1 MLRPI
6 SAQSQPRDPSC
17 RRHSCLCAREVER
30 QPWEAFRTSE
40 KPIRTNKKS
49 IRNARRSIRMSTT
62 QYLLT
67 NQLNHVTLLCEYS
80 PPVRTSHHK
89 NEILVLRASAS
100 PSFSVTSTLPK
111 SVYPDLQH
119 SKPLA
124 HSLEKQGGIPPKAN
138 SWRNSTSLR
147 VKPAPH
153 SFLTSGTAPRPF
165 HRAVTPYLASQL
177 HTSFA
182 PPWRLIH
189 ARAKS

>member
-6 SAQSQPRDPSC
+6 SAQSQPHDPSF

-124 HSLEKQGGIPPKAN
+124 HSCEKTWGVYPKSELQAKLK
-138 SWRNSTSLR
+138 SSAHQTG
-147 VKPAPH
+147 A
-153 SFLTSGTAPRPF
+153 SFLPHIG
-165 HRAVTPYLASQL
+165 HRAKTFSQSRHPL
-177 HTSFA
+177 LGITAAYFICSTMEA
-182 PPWRLIH
+182 DPCPR
-189 ARAKS
+189 